1 MFLHVWRTDMRC
13 TRRSRGGR
21 AQDIPLDV
29 GSNNKPRLQYLLA
42 GLRRKKDLQYYNP
55 DFSTPRTVSI
65 AFRHNFFIPLP
76 GHHPQCSIRIR
87 PDRIIILVRLLVPST
102 FAIVESAF
110 AMNQKITFHTPI
122 EFRCCAAIGS
132 VLSGFSPA
140 SPFSFSASGDSGA
153 R

>member
-65 AFRHNFFIPLP
+65 AFVTISLSPC
-76 GHHPQCSIRIR
+76 QV
-87 PDRIIILVRLLVPST
+87 IILH
-102 FAIVESAF
+102 AAF
-110 AMNQKITFHTPI
+110 A
-122 EFRCCAAIGS
+122 
-132 VLSGFSPA
+132 
-140 SPFSFSASGDSGA
+140 SAQIVS
-153 R
+153 